1 LILCEEVDNLGKRG
15 QIVNVSR
22 GFARNFLL
30 PQKLAME
37 VSDNNLRLI
46 EKEKKVYEA
55 KLAKEKEDAEVVARA
70 LAAVKLSF
78 RRKVKA
84 ESQDLYGSVS
94 LADLAEALEGKGFKL
109 EKRKILLHEPLKT
122 VGEFSVSVKLHP
134 EVTVSFPVV
143 VEREAPEGPQ
153 ESLEIEEP
161 READEED

>member
-1 LILCEEVDNLGKRG
+1 MRLILREEVDNLGKRG
-15 QIVNVSR
+15 QVVNVSR
-22 GFARNFLL
+22 GFARNYLL
-30 PQKLAME
+30 PQRLAME

-55 KLAKEKEDAEVVARA
+55 RLAKEKDEAEGIARA

-84 ESQDLYGSVS
+84 EGQDLYGSVS
-94 LADLAEALEGKGFKL
+94 LADLSEALENKGFKL

-134 EVTVSFPVV
+134 EVTVSVPVV
-143 VEREAPEGPQ
+143 VEKEGPEGS
-153 ESLEIEEP
+153 ESPEEP
-161 READEED
+161 AIPGEEE